1 MDVQA
6 RRRGRFTYY
15 YLTHSYRD
23 GRKVRKIERYLG
35 RKPPEALAQLTEELG
50 QEVVTRQWGPELE
63 RIRAEYN
70 SNLEQMPRVIRG
82 KELDTFAIQ
91 FTYDSNRI
99 EGSSLTLRET
109 ASLLDRGITPTNRPL
124 SDVQEALAH
133 RKAFLAALAPR
144 ERLDRASFLAWHKEL
159 FEETKPEIAG
169 RVRRHQVR
177 IAGSTFLPPP
187 PFELDRLLDEFFAW
201 LRAAWSSL

>member
-1 MDVQA
+1 MALQK

-15 YLTHSYRD
+15 YLVHSYRQ

-35 RKPPEALAQLTEELG
+35 RKLPEMLGKLTEELG
-50 QEVVTRQWGPELE
+50 QEVVTHQWGPELE

-70 SNLEQMPRVIRG
+70 SNLERMPQTIRE

-109 ASLLDRGITPTNRPL
+109 ASLLDHGITPTNRPL

-133 RKAFLAALAPR
+133 RKVFLTALASR
-144 ERLDRASFLAWHKEL
+144 EKLGRASFLALHQEL
-159 FEETKPEIAG
+159 FEVTKPEIAG
-169 RVRRHQVR
+169 LVRRHEVR
-177 IAGSTFLPPP
+177 IAGSKFRPPP
-187 PFELDRLLDEFFAW
+187 PF
-201 LRAAWSSL
+201 